1 MNVNEIFD
9 DVYKQWEKNNVLTLK
24 EFMEIMNCSSTTVRN
39 YLKKWNAVTS
49 FNKNGKYYSLPE
61 FLDFDENGLCF
72 LNEIGFSQNGNLIKT
87 MAALADDSAAGL
99 SANDFEKLLRFK
111 FNSYSVIT
119 KVVERANLNREKFN
133 GVYFYFSEDKKTFDK
148 QATQRKKITVKKL
161 PDIIAIQ
168 VLVEL
173 INDPKAT
180 QKIISKRL
188 KQRNIYASP
197 EEICHFL
204 VENNILKKTLNTT
217 PDV

>member
-1 MNVNEIFD
+1 MSDERFNLVYEIW
-9 DVYKQWEKNNVLTLK
+9 KKNKVLTLVDLMK
-24 EFMEIMNCSSTTVRN
+24 ILQFGKNTIKRD
-39 YLKKWNAVTS
+39 LKKWNAVTS

-87 MAALADDSAAGL
+87 MAALASTSAAGL

-119 KVVERANLNREKFN
+119 KVVERANLNRKKFN

-148 QATQRKKITVKKL
+148 QVTQREKITVKKM
-161 PDIIAIQ
+161 PDVIAVQ

-173 INDPKAT
+173 INDPEIDAKR
-180 QKIISKRL
+180 ISNQLKKRS
-188 KQRNIYASP
+188 IYASP

-204 VENNILKKTLNTT
+204 KENNIFKKTLNAV
-217 PDV
+217 PVD

>member
-1 MNVNEIFD
+1 MSDERFNVIYEIWKKSKVFTL
-9 DVYKQWEKNNVLTLK
+9 VELMKILQFGKNTIK
-24 EFMEIMNCSSTTVRN
+24 RD
-39 YLKKWNAVTS
+39 LKKWNAVTS

-87 MAALADDSAAGL
+87 MAVLSSSSSAGL
-99 SANDFEKLLRFK
+99 SANDFERLLRFK

-119 KVVERANLNREKFN
+119 KVVERTNLNRKKFN

-148 QATQRKKITVKKL
+148 QVTQRERITVKKL
-161 PDIIAIQ
+161 PDVIAIQ

-173 INDPKAT
+173 INAPEMEVKR
-180 QKIISKRL
+180 ISNQL
-188 KQRNIYASP
+188 KKRNIYASP

-204 VENNILKKTLNTT
+204 KENNIKKTLNAM
-217 PDV
+217 PVD

>member
-1 MNVNEIFD
+1 MSDERFNLVYEIW
-9 DVYKQWEKNNVLTLK
+9 KKNKVLTLVDLMK
-24 EFMEIMNCSSTTVRN
+24 ILQFGKNTIKRD
-39 YLKKWNAVTS
+39 LKKWNAVTS

-87 MAALADDSAAGL
+87 MAALASTSAAGL

-119 KVVERANLNREKFN
+119 KVVERANLNRKKFN

-148 QATQRKKITVKKL
+148 QVTKREKITVKKM
-161 PDIIAIQ
+161 PDVIAVQ

-173 INDPKAT
+173 INDPEIDAKR
-180 QKIISKRL
+180 ISNQLKKRS
-188 KQRNIYASP
+188 IYASP

-204 VENNILKKTLNTT
+204 KENNIFKKTLNAV
-217 PDV
+217 PVD